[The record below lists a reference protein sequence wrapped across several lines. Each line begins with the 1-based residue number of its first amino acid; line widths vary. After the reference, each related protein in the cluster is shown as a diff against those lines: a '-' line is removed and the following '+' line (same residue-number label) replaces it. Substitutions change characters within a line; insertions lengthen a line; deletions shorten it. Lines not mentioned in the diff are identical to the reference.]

1 MGGVPR
7 TATEAQLTALAAE
20 MGAVHSVTLLK
31 DPQNAAQNRGRAAPL
46 FQFSF
51 QLGLNWA

>member
-20 MGAVHSVTLLK
+20 MGPVHSVTLLK
-31 DPQNAAQNRGRAAPL
+31 DPQNAAQNRGRAAPTP
-46 FQFSF
+46 F
-51 QLGLNWA
+51 LNRLPWKA